1 MVFERLVEHFL
12 YRFCVALFLFFLVL
26 LLLRRCQSILLKVEP
41 AAFPYLLV
49 IFLSFLLSELS
60 FLLVSLLEILLQF
73 PSFSPVSLT
82 LLLLLLFSFDVSVLL
97 FYTFFLQEVLFLLS
111 FLQESL
117 ISFLLHFLLSWA

>member
-1 MVFERLVEHFL
+1 MVFERLVKHFL
-12 YRFCVALFLFFLVL
+12 CKFCVALFLFFLVL
-26 LLLRRCQSILLKVEP
+26 LLLQRCQNILLKVES
-41 AAFPYLLV
+41 AAFPFLLI

-73 PSFSPVSLT
+73 PPFSPVSLT

-111 FLQESL
+111 FLQRCL
-117 ISFLLHFLLSWA
+117 IFFLLHFLLS